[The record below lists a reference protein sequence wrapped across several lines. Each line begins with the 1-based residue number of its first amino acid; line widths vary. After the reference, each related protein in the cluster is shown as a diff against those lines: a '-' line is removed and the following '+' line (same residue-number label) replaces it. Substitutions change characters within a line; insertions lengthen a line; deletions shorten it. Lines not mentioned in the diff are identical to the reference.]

1 MDLIHL
7 EHVTP
12 EFPVSMFLSDGG
24 FVDNLGLIGLLARQ
38 ETDIISLCSGT
49 IEEQLLFIKGAI
61 KLARNCEYTATV
73 LSFADVF
80 LTDRQVFAALDRP
93 RLQLLRSDWR

>member
-1 MDLIHL
+1 MQAPLCSHPVLSNLMDLIHL

-38 ETDIISLCSGT
+38 ETDILSLCSGSL
-49 IEEQLLFIKGAI
+49 EEQLMFIKG
-61 KLARNCEYTATV
+61 
-73 LSFADVF
+73 
-80 LTDRQVFAALDRP
+80 
-93 RLQLLRSDWR
+93 